1 MKLDCREKGRVIKNG
16 VQIRKHKKNGFIFLS
31 LVVTTD
37 WWFLS
42 TIIIEMFFLM
52 KLFLLLSNA
61 FCSFLSV
68 WVCKKD
74 FVGGKNRQFC
84 LKPDCG

>member
-16 VQIRKHKKNGFIFLS
+16 VQIKKHKKNGFIFLS

-42 TIIIEMFFLM
+42 TIIIEMFF
-52 KLFLLLSNA
+52 
-61 FCSFLSV
+61 
-68 WVCKKD
+68 
-74 FVGGKNRQFC
+74 
-84 LKPDCG
+84 